1 MTPSAR
7 DEQQQQAPRQR
18 LLRSPLGG
26 LSTHILPT
34 SATMVGVCMTVLSI
48 VHLGRHD
55 DAREV
60 IDKLLATDAVVFVA
74 SSLLSFM
81 SMRSI
86 RPNGRLESRAELVF
100 VVGLGILAF
109 VAIALAFAIR

>member
-1 MTPSAR
+1 MTLP
-7 DEQQQQAPRQR
+7 APDGEGREALRQR

-74 SSLLSFM
+74 SSLLSFL
-81 SMRSI
+81 SMRSC
-86 RPNGRLESRAELVF
+86 RPNSRLESRAELVF
-100 VVGLGILAF
+100 VAGLGILAL
-109 VAIALAFAIR
+109 VAVGLAFAFR